1 MRLRV
6 TPQLSFADLELQRQ
20 GLAVDAT
27 LHAIGQ
33 FLDAQ
38 AELIERVRDDL
49 VRGLRQPHTGRDGL
63 TAEQTLRAYVLKHVK
78 NWDLRELRDRTADG
92 FTLRIFTR
100 FFSAPVPTHTAFH
113 RAFCRLRPETV
124 RALNE
129 AVVRAAVAQGLEGGQ
144 WLRSDTTVVETN
156 IHFPTDSGLLWDGVR
171 VLTRLVGKI
180 QALLPEQALPFVNHT
195 RRARR
200 RMQEIHRLTPKQRQE
215 QQVPKYRHLITLTTE
230 VLAAARAVAA
240 AARAASGPDPL
251 TGIQVD
257 ALATAITTY
266 GERIDRVIDQARRR
280 VLQGETVAT
289 ADKLFSIFEPHTDL
303 IKRGKAQRPVEFG
316 HKVLL
321 SESGHGLITDY
332 RILEGNPPDDRHVAP
347 SLEHHIALFGGPP
360 TLAAHDRGFYSL
372 AAIQACQAAGVTTE
386 CIPQRGGRK
395 TPERAAHEKSRAF
408 RRGQRFRAGIEGR
421 ISVLF
426 RGRGMK
432 RCVLHGRERFDI
444 FVGLAVLANNLLV
457 IADLLKRR
465 TARRRRA
472 A

>member
-144 WLRSDTTVVETN
+144 WLRSDTT
-156 IHFPTDSGLLWDGVR
+156 
-171 VLTRLVGKI
+171 
-180 QALLPEQALPFVNHT
+180 
-195 RRARR
+195 RRCPSST
-200 RMQEIHRLTPKQRQE
+200 TPAG
-215 QQVPKYRHLITLTTE
+215 P
-230 VLAAARAVAA
+230 AAACR
-240 AARAASGPDPL
+240 RSTGLRPSSGRSSRSRS
-251 TGIQVD
+251 T
-257 ALATAITTY
+257 AT
-266 GERIDRVIDQARRR
+266 
-280 VLQGETVAT
+280 
-289 ADKLFSIFEPHTDL
+289 
-303 IKRGKAQRPVEFG
+303 
-316 HKVLL
+316 
-321 SESGHGLITDY
+321 
-332 RILEGNPPDDRHVAP
+332 
-347 SLEHHIALFGGPP
+347 
-360 TLAAHDRGFYSL
+360 
-372 AAIQACQAAGVTTE
+372 
-386 CIPQRGGRK
+386 
-395 TPERAAHEKSRAF
+395 
-408 RRGQRFRAGIEGR
+408 
-421 ISVLF
+421 
-426 RGRGMK
+426 
-432 RCVLHGRERFDI
+432 
-444 FVGLAVLANNLLV
+444 
-457 IADLLKRR
+457 
-465 TARRRRA
+465 
-472 A
+472 